1 LTEGVK
7 NWYGNIVMKAII
19 KKDPA
24 SGFHRGEVK
33 MPEIGPKE
41 ILVKIRAAGICGTDL
56 HIYDWDESISR
67 RMNLP
72 RVIGHEITGEVATV
86 GDGVTRVKVGDA
98 ISAES
103 HIVCGKCLQCRRGD
117 FHICQKTLILGIDV
131 DGGFAEY
138 VKIPEENAW
147 KVRDE
152 HTGQPLP
159 LEVSAVLEP
168 FGNAV
173 HAVLAD
179 EITGKSMAIFGCGP
193 IGLFAIG
200 IAKASGATALF
211 AIETKEYRRRLAEKM
226 GATRVFNPEKE
237 RVVEEIQKLTHKE
250 GVDIVLDMSGHPDAI
265 HQGFKV
271 LTPGGR
277 FTAFGLPSK
286 PLPIDLSQ
294 EIIFKGIK
302 VLGIIG
308 RRLPET
314 WHKTFSLVETGLLDI
329 RPIITH
335 KFPMDRFEE
344 AFQLIKSGECGKVVL
359 IP

>member
-1 LTEGVK
+1 
-7 NWYGNIVMKAII
+7 MKAIV
-19 KKDPA
+19 KRDPA
-24 SGFHRGEVK
+24 PGIHQEEVK
-33 MPEIGPKE
+33 NPEIGPNE
-41 ILVKIRAAGICGTDL
+41 LLVKVQAAGICGSDL
-56 HIYDWDESISR
+56 HIYDWDDSING
-67 RMNLP
+67 RMDLP
-72 RVIGHEITGEVATV
+72 RVIGHEFTGEIVAV
-86 GDGVTRVKVGDA
+86 GDGVRRIKIGDS

-103 HIVCGKCLQCRRGD
+103 HIVCGTCSQCRRGD
-117 FHICQKTLILGIDV
+117 SHICQKTKILGFDV

-147 KVRDE
+147 SVEGE
-152 HTGQPLP
+152 HAGSSLP

-179 EITGKSMAIFGCGP
+179 EITGKSIAVFGCGP

-200 IAKASGATALF
+200 IARVSGATTIF
-211 AIETKEYRRRLAEKM
+211 ASETKEYRRKLAEKM
-226 GATRVFNPEKE
+226 GATRVFNPENDQ
-237 RVVEEIQKLTHKE
+237 VVEEILKDTRNE
-250 GVDIVLDMSGHPDAI
+250 GVDIVLEMSGNPNAL

-271 LTPGGR
+271 ISPGGR

-286 PLPIDLSQ
+286 PISIDLSE

-314 WHKTFSLVETGLLDI
+314 WHKTFSILTTGLLNI
-329 RPIITH
+329 RPVITH
-335 KFPMDRFEE
+335 QFPMEQFEE
-344 AFQLIKSGECGKVVL
+344 AIQLIKSGECGKIVL